1 MQPSLVGEG
10 GGGDDHIREITM
22 TDVSRAEARYSYSYA
37 HETYLAGFRGPE
49 YGQIDLWAGGSLC
62 TYVWASDPHRVI
74 RSTRS
79 NEIQRG
85 LEGRRLGST
94 LN

>member
-49 YGQIDLWAGGSLC
+49 YVQIDLWAGGSLC
-62 TYVWASDPHRVI
+62 MSGHQIHIGVS

-79 NEIQRG
+79 RG
-85 LEGRRLGST
+85 VSRADASGLQSIGPI
-94 LN
+94 